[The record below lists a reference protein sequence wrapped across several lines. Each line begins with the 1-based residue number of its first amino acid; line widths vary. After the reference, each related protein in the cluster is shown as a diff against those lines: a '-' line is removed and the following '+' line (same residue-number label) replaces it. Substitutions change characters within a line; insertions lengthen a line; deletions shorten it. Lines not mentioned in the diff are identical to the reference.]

1 MHNIKYIICLLC
13 ICTSIFAQNDDQSNI
28 DIKMSS
34 SIEAIEEKLKDAIR
48 EFENALKKHNS
59 IPRDSIDML
68 YNKARTYSKYN
79 NDYNLYF
86 SLWNEYVNA
95 TCIRTANIQEML
107 IESAQCIAEAEQLKK
122 PLGHIYALHCQ
133 AYAYAYSNNPKIA
146 VNVINQCIKIMQGL
160 TEEDRKYIDVNI
172 NMTHLNIDKVRYMLY
187 MGVTDGVE
195 ELIRAAENENTTNQS
210 KNEIKVAKAIYIAA
224 TEHDTTTAIQLIES
238 AYNAP
243 ENELPMYPKV
253 EFYINAYKASGNYQR
268 CLDYIN
274 NFEGLKDE
282 GIYTRKYILQEQ
294 AQILEHLGNNKKA
307 LLSTLIELNHTN
319 DRIKKLESQ
328 NASKTFAEKMRQK
341 DVIWK
346 HNLLQNQLYEQ
357 KTQTSKRLLV
367 LLIITA
373 VILLLFVTYIT
384 RRNRK
389 LKNYKSVL
397 NSQNAE
403 LRDTELQLTN
413 DIRNINALNNLKSS
427 FLKNMT
433 QNVRKPLNKIL
444 ESCELL
450 SAKTSNNPGLNQF
463 MKLINTQNV
472 LLEKIIND
480 VITISELD
488 SSEKIEKKLL
498 PSLNALCQSII
509 DDVKSSIPNDV
520 VLFFNQWQN
529 EQPLMTSELYL
540 RMIIKNLIQN
550 SLKFTPHG
558 TITISI
564 ATNEKNKT
572 VDVTIRDTG
581 IGIPENKQHEIF
593 ERFSKISEFS
603 QGVGLGLP
611 ICAKAAELIDA
622 KLTLVSSTSAENAT
636 VDTPSGSVFMLSISL

>member
-1 MHNIKYIICLLC
+1 M
-13 ICTSIFAQNDDQSNI
+13 
-28 DIKMSS
+28 
-34 SIEAIEEKLKDAIR
+34 EAIHNFEVAIQSEER
-48 EFENALKKHNS
+48 VS
-59 IPRDSIDML
+59 PDSLEIL
-68 YNKARTYSKYN
+68 YNKARTYAKYAN
-79 NDYNLYF
+79 KYDIYF
-86 SLWNEYVNA
+86 RLWNEYVSA
-95 TCIRTANIQEML
+95 TCIRTSNIQTML
-107 IESAQCIAEAEQLKK
+107 IESAQCIVEAEQLKN
-122 PLGHIYALHCQ
+122 PIGHIYALHCQ
-133 AYAYAYSNNPKIA
+133 AYAYAYSNNPEIA
-146 VNVINQCIKIMQGL
+146 VKSINQCLIIMQDL
-160 TEEDRKYIDVNI
+160 TEEERKVVDVNI
-172 NMTHLNIDKVRYMLY
+172 NTTHLNVDKVRYMLY

-195 ELIRAAENENTTNQS
+195 ELIRAAENKNITNQS

-268 CLDYIN
+268 GLDYIN

-357 KTQTSKRLLV
+357 KTQTSRRLLV

-373 VILLLFVTYIT
+373 AILLLFVTYIS

-413 DIRNINALNNLKSS
+413 DIRNINTLNNLKST

-433 QNVRKPLNKIL
+433 QNVRQPLDEIL
-444 ESCELL
+444 KSCERLDTL
-450 SAKTSNNPGLNQF
+450 TADDTELNTF
-463 MKLINTQNV
+463 MKLINSQNT
-472 LLEKIIND
+472 LLEKIVND

-488 SSEKIEKKLL
+488 SSDKIAKKELS
-498 PSLNALCQSII
+498 SLNALCKSII
-509 DDVKSSIPNDV
+509 DEVRKGLSNDV
-520 VLFFNQWQN
+520 VLTFNEWK
-529 EQPLMTSELYL
+529 EEKPLMTSEQYL
-540 RMIIKNLIQN
+540 HIIIKNLLQN
-550 SLKFTPHG
+550 ALKFTPHG
-558 TITISI
+558 TITMSI
-564 ATNEKNKT
+564 VTNHDKKQVEI
-572 VDVTIRDTG
+572 VVQDTG
-581 IGIPENKQHEIF
+581 IGIPENRQREIF
-593 ERFSKISEFS
+593 DRFAKISEFS
-603 QGVGLGLP
+603 QGVGLGLS

-636 VDTPSGSVFMLSISL
+636 VYTPSGSIFMLSIAL